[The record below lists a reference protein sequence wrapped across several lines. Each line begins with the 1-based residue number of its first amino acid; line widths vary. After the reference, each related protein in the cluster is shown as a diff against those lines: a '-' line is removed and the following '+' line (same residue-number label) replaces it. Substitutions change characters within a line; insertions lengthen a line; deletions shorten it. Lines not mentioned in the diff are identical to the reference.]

1 MAQITLNSTGVAS
14 NGALVLQ
21 SNGTTAA
28 VTIDTSQRAAFVAG
42 TAALPAITT
51 TGDTNTG
58 IYFPAADTI
67 AFSEGGAESMRID
80 SSGNVG
86 IGTISPTTKLT
97 VGTIA
102 AGTVDATYKGN
113 IRIEG
118 TETTFEAQGG
128 LEFKMTSDGYGAKI
142 QTISSGGTN
151 LAFATRNNSAT
162 WTERMRIDPSG
173 NVGIGTNSP
182 SSNGKLTVAGNI
194 ILGAPPARNAAS
206 SNYIGVATTGDPSD
220 DNRARIVFNT
230 VAGAS
235 SSNSNI
241 TFSTNDYGVSGGE
254 RMRLDSSGNLLVG
267 TTSALGGALFTV
279 VGSLGAYLRSNG
291 GAGNE
296 ALNLHN
302 TATSGTIYQI
312 TFRDGASA
320 TSRGSVT
327 TNGTGT
333 AYNTTSDYRLKD
345 NIAPMTGAL
354 DVVQAL
360 KPVTYNWKVDGTA
373 SQGFIAHELQEVV
386 PDCVTGE
393 KDAVDA
399 DGNPKYQG
407 IDTSFLVA
415 TLTAAIQELKAIVD
429 TQAST
434 ITTLTDRITAL
445 EQA

>member
-14 NGALVLQ
+14 SGALALQ
-21 SNGTTAA
+21 SNGTTTA
-28 VTIDTSQRAAFVAG
+28 VTIDTSQNVGIGTASPSVELEVGSGTGSKQISINGASSGTGEGSALLIKNAG
-42 TAALPAITT
+42 TTIGAFGNPSAISGSAYSNILDLTSYYGLTFTT
-51 TGDTNTG
+51 LAT
-58 IYFPAADTI
+58 
-67 AFSEGGAESMRID
+67 ERMRID

-86 IGTISPTTKLT
+86 IGTSSPVSKLHIESASAESFQIGYSSTKRARLGVT
-97 VGTIA
+97 SSGDLQIYAYESAVGYKNIQMCVD
-102 AGTVDATYKGN
+102 AGT
-113 IRIEG
+113 
-118 TETTFEAQGG
+118 
-128 LEFKMTSDGYGAKI
+128 
-142 QTISSGGTN
+142 
-151 LAFATRNNSAT
+151 
-162 WTERMRIDPSG
+162 
-173 NVGIGTNSP
+173 
-182 SSNGKLTVAGNI
+182 AG
-194 ILGAPPARNAAS
+194 
-206 SNYIGVATTGDPSD
+206 
-220 DNRARIVFNT
+220 
-230 VAGAS
+230 
-235 SSNSNI
+235 
-241 TFSTNDYGVSGGE
+241 
-254 RMRLDSSGNLLVG
+254 GNLLVG

-279 VGSLGAYLRSNG
+279 VGSFGAYLRSNG